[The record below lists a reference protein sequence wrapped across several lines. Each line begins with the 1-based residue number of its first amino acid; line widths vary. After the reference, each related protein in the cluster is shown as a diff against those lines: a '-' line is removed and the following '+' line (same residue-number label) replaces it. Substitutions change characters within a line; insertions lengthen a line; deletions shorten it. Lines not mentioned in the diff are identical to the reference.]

1 MGVVSMS
8 KAKGKSGTG
17 RGTGKKGWN
26 RWQAKSNKV
35 KSAKPYVSKG
45 KQRADEGAS
54 EPKVKTKTLNVNSL
68 VFPNDADGDALRSLY
83 KEGLDFKKQHSVE
96 FFVAAKDKDTADRL
110 ANVLKNEGYNCFL
123 EEDDE
128 TGEWSCCCSK
138 KMLLDYQT
146 IVNVQNEL
154 DRISKPLGGFSD
166 GWGVFVD

>member
-1 MGVVSMS
+1 MS

-45 KQRADEGAS
+45 KQRSNEAGE
-54 EPKVKTKTLNVNSL
+54 EQKVKEKVLSKGTIS
-68 VFPNDADGDALRSLY
+68 FPNDADGDALRSLY
-83 KEGLDFKKQHSVE
+83 KEGLDFKKQHPVD
-96 FFVAAKDKDTADRL
+96 FFIAAPDKSSAEKMLTS
-110 ANVLKNEGYNCFL
+110 LKSEGFNCFL

-128 TGEWSCCCSK
+128 TGEWSCCYSSK
-138 KMLLDYQT
+138 MILEYQA
-146 IVNVQNEL
+146 IVDLQQKLE
-154 DRISKPLGGFSD
+154 RICTPFGGVSD